1 MGKKAAGIVFLL
13 LILGMVF
20 SFSGCSG
27 TKGAVGPTGA
37 TGGYV
42 MQFQDGLYPAASY
55 AGCGAVGLDAIDL
68 TTNYYSYEPFNVG
81 SFPGDYSRFLI
92 KFDLTSV
99 IPSGVK
105 VTKAYLTINIT
116 GTVGANGYALYPMTR
131 NFLAT
136 AANWGTAN
144 GVLSWTNQ
152 GGDFSST
159 AVSENFYVQAGD
171 NGKLTYT
178 LDPALVQGWIA
189 DYTTNN
195 GVILKATFENTG
207 SNNITINT
215 NQCPTFSQRPMLT
228 VYYMLP

>member
-1 MGKKAAGIVFLL
+1 MKKKAAGFVFLF
-13 LILGMVF
+13 LILSVLF

-27 TKGAVGPTGA
+27 TKGATGPMGA
-37 TGGYV
+37 AGGYV

-55 AGCGAVGLDAIDL
+55 AGCGAVGLDALDL
-68 TTNYYSYEPFNVG
+68 TTNYYGYEPFNVG
-81 SFPGDYSRFLI
+81 SFTGDHSRFLL

-99 IPSGVK
+99 IPSNIK
-105 VTKAYLTINIT
+105 VTKAYITINIT
-116 GTVGANGYALYPMTR
+116 ATVGSNAYAFYPMTR
-131 NFLAT
+131 NFLPN
-136 AANWGTAN
+136 AANWSTSN
-144 GVLSWTNQ
+144 GVAAWTTN

-159 AVSENFYVQAGD
+159 AVSENFYVQAGA

-207 SNNITINT
+207 DNYITMNT
-215 NQCPTFSQRPMLT
+215 DQCPTFSQRPMLT
-228 VYYMLP
+228 VYYTLP